1 MSRAFVN
8 EDNAAAQADQPVERS
23 VSEHPNYVTPAG
35 LVQLQARVAQLQ
47 AEQQT
52 LHSLGDDADKQ
63 RLVDVQRDLRY
74 FAQRVQSAQVVM
86 LADSTQKVQIGSWVT
101 FADEQDNQQRVQL
114 VGEDQADVGHGL
126 VNWASPLGRALLGAG
141 PGDEVVWRRPVG
153 DLAIEIVEIGA

>member
-23 VSEHPNYVTPAG
+23 ISEYPNYVTPAG
-35 LVQLQARVAQLQ
+35 LAQLHERVAQLQ
-47 AEQQT
+47 AEQQA
-52 LHSLGDDADKQ
+52 LQSLGDEANKQ

-74 FAQRVQSAQVVM
+74 FGQRAQSAQVVV
-86 LADSTQKVQIGSWVT
+86 LAESAGKVQIGNWVT

-114 VGEDQADVGHGL
+114 VGEDQADVGQGL
-126 VNWASPLGRALLGAG
+126 VNWASPLGRRPTARG
-141 PGDEVVWRRPVG
+141 PGDEVVWKRPVG

>member
-23 VSEHPNYVTPAG
+23 ISEHPNYVTPAG
-35 LVQLQARVAQLQ
+35 LAQLQARVAHLQ
-47 AEQQT
+47 AEQQA
-52 LHSLGDDADKQ
+52 LHSSGDDANKQ

-74 FAQRVQSAQVVM
+74 FGQRVQSAQVVV
-86 LADSTQKVQIGSWVT
+86 LADSARKVQIGSWVT

-114 VGEDQADVGHGL
+114 VGEDQADVGQGL
-126 VNWASPLGRALLGAG
+126 INWASPLGRALLGAG
-141 PGDEVVWRRPVG
+141 PGDEVVWKRPVG